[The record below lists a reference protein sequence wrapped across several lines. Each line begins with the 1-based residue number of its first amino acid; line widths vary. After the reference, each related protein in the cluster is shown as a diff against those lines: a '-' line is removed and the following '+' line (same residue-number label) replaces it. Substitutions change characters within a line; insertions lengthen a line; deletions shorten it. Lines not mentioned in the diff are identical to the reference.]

1 MLLKCCN
8 FLKCLTVI
16 KWLKKEEETN
26 RKAWGENHI
35 FFLLF
40 FLKLFF
46 IFFFLF
52 LISHKLKKERREFY
66 ESLELDAE
74 GPVGGGG
81 HVRGRR
87 SWDPRSLTL
96 LTRAGGWQFILG
108 RFQSPGIEV
117 NTQARGKK
125 NGCKRKLQEVTV
137 HIVKLDI
144 PEETR
149 SDECRCQDKSI
160 ESFKEKSGGGQKINV
175 NPGFTRDLY
184 HCKIMQHYLFKS

>member
-1 MLLKCCN
+1 M
-8 FLKCLTVI
+8 
-16 KWLKKEEETN
+16 
-26 RKAWGENHI
+26 G
-35 FFLLF
+35 
-40 FLKLFF
+40 
-46 IFFFLF
+46 
-52 LISHKLKKERREFY
+52 
-66 ESLELDAE
+66 
-74 GPVGGGG
+74 VGGY
-81 HVRGRR
+81 VRGRR

-96 LTRAGGWQFILG
+96 LTRAGRRQFILG

-160 ESFKEKSGGGQKINV
+160 ESFKEKSGGVKKLMLTQGSQEIYTIVK
-175 NPGFTRDLY
+175 
-184 HCKIMQHYLFKS
+184 

>member
-1 MLLKCCN
+1 MRGESHFLPFI
-8 FLKCLTVI
+8 FLKI
-16 KWLKKEEETN
+16 
-26 RKAWGENHI
+26 I
-35 FFLLF
+35 FHLF
-40 FLKLFF
+40 FP
-46 IFFFLF
+46 
-52 LISHKLKKERREFY
+52 ISHLSYTEERREFY

-74 GPVGGGG
+74 GPVGVGG